1 MPKKSPR
8 TVAAVILTFLALLLS
23 IPVVDYARSPQGDWL
38 NPLGFRER
46 ASVPPAAWALA
57 IGVGFLFAAFTI
69 RGFPAVRA
77 TWRELSWLKV
87 VSLWAAAGAAVVEE
101 ALFRRM
107 IMDAVAHA
115 GGNLVLQVLA
125 SAMGFGAAH
134 AVWGLI
140 KLDLRV
146 AVSSVAATTALGVGL
161 ALVYLVAGRNL
172 APCIVAHFM
181 ITGAVEPGLM
191 IAAVT
196 GRWDRADPLIGG

>member
-1 MPKKSPR
+1 
-8 TVAAVILTFLALLLS
+8 
-23 IPVVDYARSPQGDWL
+23 
-38 NPLGFRER
+38 
-46 ASVPPAAWALA
+46 
-57 IGVGFLFAAFTI
+57 
-69 RGFPAVRA
+69 
-77 TWRELSWLKV
+77 
-87 VSLWAAAGAAVVEE
+87 
-101 ALFRRM
+101 
-107 IMDAVAHA
+107 
-115 GGNLVLQVLA
+115 
-125 SAMGFGAAH
+125 MGFGAAH